1 VYQATFSPL
10 IAFLSQPDCG
20 PLLSKGAENAVYLS
34 TGKLPM
40 ATSPIR

>member
-1 VYQATFSPL
+1 MYQATFSPL

-20 PLLSKGAENAVYLS
+20 PILSKGAENAVYLT

-40 ATSPIR
+40 ATSPIC